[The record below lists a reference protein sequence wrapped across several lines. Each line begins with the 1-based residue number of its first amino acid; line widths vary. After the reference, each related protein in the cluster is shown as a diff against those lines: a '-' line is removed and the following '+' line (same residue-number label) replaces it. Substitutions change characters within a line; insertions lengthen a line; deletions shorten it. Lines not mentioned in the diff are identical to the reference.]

1 MSSLRLSMEV
11 HYATA
16 VVRAGI
22 DDRGFCS
29 DSNDARS
36 KIVKQHRRHHHRHYH
51 AVVIEH
57 R

>member
-1 MSSLRLSMEV
+1 MEV

-29 DSNDARS
+29 HSNDARS
-36 KIVKQHRRHHHRHYH
+36 KIVKQHRHYHHRHYH